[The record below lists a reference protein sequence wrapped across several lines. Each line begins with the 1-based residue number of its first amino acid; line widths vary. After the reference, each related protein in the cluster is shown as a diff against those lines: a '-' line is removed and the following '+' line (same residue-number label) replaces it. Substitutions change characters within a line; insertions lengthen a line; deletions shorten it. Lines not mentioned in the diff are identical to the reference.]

1 MSTTP
6 EQMSAAAKLAI
17 ESQVTL
23 FSSLAQKTFAGLEKL
38 IELNIS
44 VAKTSMEE
52 SNAARSQILSS
63 KEPNAFFSGGVP
75 MTPPSAERAVAYAK
89 QVAGIATE
97 IQSEFSKVAQSQVA
111 ETQRRLAAMMEQACK
126 NGPTGSESAIA
137 MLTSMMNKATEGYD
151 QITRT
156 TRQAAE
162 SMEGNIA
169 ATVDQ
174 MAQTTTK
181 ASTKSSKK

>member
-23 FSSLAQKTFAGLEKL
+23 FSSLAQKTFAGFEKL
-38 IELNIS
+38 IELNLS

-52 SNAARSQILSS
+52 SHAVYNRMLAS
-63 KEPNAFFSGGVP
+63 KEPNTFFSGSST
-75 MTPPSAERAVAYAK
+75 MTQPTAQRAMSYAQ

-97 IQSEFSKVAQSQVA
+97 IQSEFSKAAELQVA
-111 ETQRRLAAMMEQACK
+111 ENQRKLAAMMEQASK
-126 NGPTGSESAIA
+126 SAPAGSESAIA
-137 MLTSMMNKATEGYD
+137 MMTSMMSKATEGYE

-156 TRQAAE
+156 TRQAVE

-169 ATVDQ
+169 ATVDKISQ
-174 MAQTTTK
+174 TTK
-181 ASTKSSKK
+181 AAAKPSKK